1 MTAIDRKKRFHA
13 DDLRHDTRKPFQRD
27 RDRILYT
34 SAFRRLAWVTQ
45 VVSSEEGEPFHN
57 RLTHTLEVAQIGRRL
72 AENLK
77 RNHQDK
83 AKELGGIAPDVVEA
97 AALAHDLGHPPFGH
111 IAEKELDKLVVE
123 AGVPDGFE
131 GNAQSFRIVTKLA
144 MRRPEFSGL
153 NLTRASLNAILK
165 YPWFRQL
172 DPPKRNRKW
181 GAYTSEKEEFEWVR
195 KLGPGYA
202 SKCLE
207 AEIMEW
213 ADDIAYAVHDVEDF
227 YRVGR
232 IPLDRLTNDD
242 EEVDRFLDGAY
253 AILEKNGEPCPPK
266 KSDCKASLKN
276 VLRTFRITEPF
287 SGTRHQRARLRA
299 MTAQLIGGYV
309 SAITLRQCPN
319 QDNQWVEMACRKRVS
334 LFVFKQLI
342 WHYVIENADLATQ
355 QYGQRRIVRD
365 LFDIFNCAAA
375 EKRLQLFP
383 ERHRESLEEIADK
396 CGSHTNKER
405 IRIVTDFI
413 AGMTDQQA
421 VSMHQRLTGVSLGTV
436 MNSIVR

>member
-1 MTAIDRKKRFHA
+1 MTASDRETRFHCNES
-13 DDLRHDTRKPFQRD
+13 LNDTRNPFQRD

-45 VVSSEEGEPFHN
+45 VVSSEEGVPFHN
-57 RLTHTLEVAQIGRRL
+57 RLSHTLEVAQIGRRL

-77 RNHQDK
+77 RHHHNE
-83 AKELGGIAPDVVEA
+83 ANELGEIDPDVVEA

-111 IAEKELDKLVVE
+111 IAEEELDDLVVC

-144 MRRPEFSGL
+144 VRRPEFDGL
-153 NLTRASLNAILK
+153 NLTRASLNAVLK

-172 DPPKRNRKW
+172 HPPEHNRKW
-181 GAYTSEKEEFEWVR
+181 GAYTSEEKEFKWAR
-195 KLGPGYA
+195 KLGPGSD
-202 SKCLE
+202 SKCVE

-242 EEVDRFLDGAY
+242 EEVDSFLNGAY
-253 AILEKNGEPCPPK
+253 TILKRKGEPFPYT

-287 SGTRHQRARLRA
+287 SGTRRQRARLRT

-309 SAITLRQCPN
+309 RAITLRPSPDQN
-319 QDNQWVEMACRKRVS
+319 SQLVKMAHRKKMN
-334 LFVFKQLI
+334 LFIFKQLI

-355 QYGQRRIVRD
+355 QYGQRRIVRE
-365 LFDIFNCAAA
+365 LFNIFHCEAA
-375 EKRLQLFP
+375 EKRLKLFP
-383 ERHRESLEEIADK
+383 ASHREPLERIANE
-396 CGSHTNKER
+396 CGPHTDKER

-421 VSMHQRLTGVSLGTV
+421 ISMHQRLTGVSLGTF
-436 MNSIVR
+436 MNSVMR